1 MKTMLTEEQ
10 IYEIQQLATL
20 PRYTKKQV
28 CEILGLEYVDMLDDK
43 EFNRAFKSGKL
54 LAAGQ
59 FDKKVQALS
68 NQGSGP
74 AQSLLHKM
82 MKERETDEMREYYG

>member
-1 MKTMLTEEQ
+1 MKPMLTEEE
-10 IYEIQQLATL
+10 IAEIQQLAML

-28 CEILGLEYVDMLDDK
+28 CEILGLEYPEMLHN
-43 EFNRAFKSGKL
+43 EQFNRAFKSGKL